1 MLRRFPLAYLTIV
14 VLVALTRAVTGH
26 PTAEGWGMSPD
37 ELGEGHVWLLATSA
51 LIVNGVVV
59 PQVAALALTIP
70 AALRHMSA
78 RYVTGVMVV
87 AHVGA
92 TLLAYVI
99 LLTATGDADGV
110 HGHSNDYGT
119 SAVWL
124 GLLGALVV
132 TALPEALEGDRL
144 ARLFIASAIG
154 TAIGGV
160 ALFSLMT
167 STEHGLA
174 FALGA
179 GLATLRE
186 LRRRGRR
193 SARSAAARE
202 CVPAGPA

>member
-26 PTAEGWGMSPD
+26 PTVEGWGMSPD
-37 ELGEGHVWLLATSA
+37 ELGQGHVWLLATSA

-59 PQVAALALTIP
+59 PQIVALALTIP

-78 RYVTGVMVV
+78 RYVSAVMVA

-92 TLLAYVI
+92 TLLAYLI
-99 LLTATGDADGV
+99 LLTGTGDADGV
-110 HGHSNDYGT
+110 NGHSNDYGT

-132 TALPEALEGDRL
+132 AALPEARAGDRL
-144 ARLFIASAIG
+144 AGLFIAAATG
-154 TAIGGV
+154 TAIGAV

-167 STEHGLA
+167 STEHALA

-202 CVPAGPA
+202 YVPAEPA